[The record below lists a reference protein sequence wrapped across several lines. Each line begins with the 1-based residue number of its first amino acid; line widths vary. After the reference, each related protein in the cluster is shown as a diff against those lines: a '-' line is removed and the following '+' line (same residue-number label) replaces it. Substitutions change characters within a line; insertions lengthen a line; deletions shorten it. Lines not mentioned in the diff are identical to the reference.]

1 MTRFETL
8 QQRAWVMT
16 REETAKELR
25 ALARDERFAAVI
37 GAVEEL
43 KGSYVASISS
53 QKMAPHHDCLEHCAG
68 SIHALDALLAQLDL
82 ACAPARK
89 AKEAP
94 AEPLGD

>member
-16 REETAKELR
+16 RAETAQELR
-25 ALARDERFAAVI
+25 ALARDERFASVI

-43 KGSYVASISS
+43 KSAYVTAIAA
-53 QKMAPHHDCLEHCAG
+53 QKLAPHHGCLEHCGG
-68 SIHALDALLAQLDL
+68 SIHALDALLAQLSEV
-82 ACAPARK
+82 CAPARK
-89 AKEAP
+89 AKEPP